1 MTEELKI
8 RCWVADDPLTCV
20 ARGAGLVLD
29 DIEAYRHLLLQLD

>member
-1 MTEELKI
+1 
-8 RCWVADDPLTCV
+8 VADDPLTCV